1 MDNKMDKVADIL
13 GVRLNEI
20 FHIVGHGNKQYLLS
34 KFGCLCK
41 VEEGGI
47 ELPVDDGLDK
57 LIIGMYEIVEKPSTP
72 ARGSFFYTPDFGCKE
87 LFRPSIWAN
96 ESQQLEAYKNGV
108 VCKTPDE
115 AIEMAKKMLGAV
127 GNEK

>member
-34 KFGCLCK
+34 KFGYLCK

-47 ELPVDDGLDK
+47 ELPVDDDVPVVSNISADYSAGGTVNANLS
-57 LIIGMYEIVEKPSTP
+57 EISHSHITKYS
-72 ARGSFFYTPDFGCKE
+72 
-87 LFRPSIWAN
+87 
-96 ESQQLEAYKNGV
+96 
-108 VCKTPDE
+108 
-115 AIEMAKKMLGAV
+115 
-127 GNEK
+127 